1 MKVSQTG
8 TLFQKVMNNGMRW
21 AMHSIL
27 GLLSIFQ
34 DEKASFDFDQKI
46 IGKSANDDGRFPGFG
61 FSSDVL
67 TSLPNQ
73 RLELMVGI
81 TVWGT
86 RKPWTTAEYVTRKF
100 NIEVRLEGSQSDS
113 SISTIHI
120 GRGRRHKYKGVMEGV
135 SFSMCKKLVQMGN
148 FEY

>member
-46 IGKSANDDGRFPGFG
+46 IGKSANDDGRFP
-61 FSSDVL
+61 
-67 TSLPNQ
+67 

>member
-8 TLFQKVMNNGMRW
+8 TLFQKVMNNRMRRE
-21 AMHSIL
+21 MHSIL

-34 DEKASFDFDQKI
+34 DEKASFDQKI
-46 IGKSANDDGRFPGFG
+46 I
-61 FSSDVL
+61 DVL

-73 RLELMVGI
+73 VMGIEKRTFKRLELMVGM

-86 RKPWTTAEYVTRKF
+86 RKPWTTAEYVTIKF

-113 SISTIHI
+113 SISTIHF
-120 GRGRRHKYKGVMEGV
+120 GGRRHKYKGVMEGV
-135 SFSMCKKLVQMGN
+135 SFSMCKKLVQVLSRAGQSLSQTQI
-148 FEY
+148 